1 MDLSNKIWLLDV
13 DSEQSA
19 FTWLSVVAAFSVAW
33 LLLVAGGDAAMRGSR
48 FKWHWYFLA
57 VLFLLVSFDE
67 FVTVHE
73 KISAALASR
82 VQNTGIL
89 YFAWAAPAGV
99 ISLLGL
105 AAFIPFIR
113 SFPPRLEILLVLSAV
128 LFLSGAVGF
137 EMVGGSIAEVEG
149 TESFR
154 YRMLTNIE
162 EGLEMAGVLTFAYV
176 LLSYMEGIGATS
188 APDYAPRR
196 RESPL
201 PTRDR

>member
-1 MDLSNKIWLLDV
+1 MDLSNKVWLLDV

-19 FTWLSVVAAFSVAW
+19 FTWLSVVATFSVAW
-33 LLLVAGGDAAMRGSR
+33 ILFAAGGDAAMRGSR

-57 VLFLLVSFDE
+57 ALFLLLSFDE
-67 FVTVHE
+67 FATVHE
-73 KISAALASR
+73 KISAVLTSKFH
-82 VQNTGIL
+82 NTGLL

-105 AAFIPFIR
+105 TAFIPLIR
-113 SFPPRLEILLVLSAV
+113 SFAPRLAILMVLSAV
-128 LFLSGAVGF
+128 LFLGGAVGF
-137 EMVGGSIAEVEG
+137 EMVGGSIAEAEG

-176 LLSYMEGIGATS
+176 LLSYMEGVAATS
-188 APDYAPRR
+188 APDYASMR
-196 RESPL
+196 RESSL
-201 PTRDR
+201 LTRGR